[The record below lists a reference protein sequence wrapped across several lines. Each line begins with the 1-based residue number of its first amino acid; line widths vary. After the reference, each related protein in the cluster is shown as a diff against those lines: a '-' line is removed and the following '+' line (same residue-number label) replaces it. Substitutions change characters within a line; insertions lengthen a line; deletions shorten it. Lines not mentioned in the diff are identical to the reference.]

1 MFGEPVMTS
10 IETTD
15 RVGVFLCE
23 CGEEVA
29 AVVDLK
35 KLSAKLAD
43 TDTPTSVH
51 TARYWCSGAGRRLL
65 ADAIEKEGLDAV
77 VVAGCS
83 ERMLGPLM
91 TGAAARA
98 GVNSNRTV
106 LVNLREHCA
115 NVHAG
120 KRVAATAKALRL
132 VRAGVEKA
140 RHAEAL
146 EPITSEV
153 KRSAAVIGGGIS
165 GLTVARSLAGRDV
178 PVTLIEREACLGG
191 TLKSINLL
199 SPSYCDSAKY
209 VDEVA
214 ARVSEDPNVEV
225 WTSSRVTGVAG
236 HAGDYRLT
244 VESAGSTTELSVGC
258 VVLATG
264 ADVLV
269 PDGLFEYGN
278 NPKVVTQLEFETML
292 REGLGA
298 VKRIVMIQ
306 CVGSRNKE
314 RPYCSRVCCTATV
327 KNTITVLE
335 QVENAEI
342 TVLTRG
348 FAQYVGDLD
357 RARSAGVTFLRY
369 DPERPPEVGVET
381 VEVFDVISS
390 VEVAIRY
397 DLVVLATPLVAYDE
411 TVELAGLLGVPSDR
425 HGFIAEPHTKLR
437 PGRFAPRGVF
447 VVGSAHWP
455 ATVTEC
461 QSQAYSA
468 TARAAELLRSDVI
481 EREPIVAAVD
491 ELTCRGCGEC
501 AEACAHDA
509 VVMRDSDDGMKTA
522 SIDTVRCVG
531 CGVCT
536 QVCPS
541 SAVTLRHLTPGQLL
555 AMVSATAGA

>member
-1 MFGEPVMTS
+1 MG
-10 IETTD
+10 I
-15 RVGVFLCE
+15 FLCE
-23 CGEEVA
+23 CGEEIA
-29 AVVDLK
+29 PVVDLT
-35 KLSAKLAD
+35 KLSAKIGGAD
-43 TDTPTSVH
+43 MPVSVH
-51 TARYWCSGAGRRLL
+51 VTRYWCSGAGRRLL
-65 ADAIEKEGLDAV
+65 ASTIEKEGLDAV

-91 TGAAARA
+91 RDTAERA
-98 GVNSNRTV
+98 GVNRNRTV
-106 LVNLREHCA
+106 LANLREHCA
-115 NVHAG
+115 NVHVG
-120 KRVAATAKALRL
+120 KRAAATAKALRL

-140 RHAEAL
+140 LRAEKL
-146 EPITSEV
+146 EPIVSDV
-153 KRSAAVIGGGIS
+153 SRSVAVIGGGIS
-165 GLTVARSLAGRDV
+165 GLTVARSLAARDI
-178 PVTLIEREACLGG
+178 PVTLIERNAELGG
-191 TLKSINLL
+191 TLRAINRLF
-199 SPSYCDSAKY
+199 PSYCNSAEY
-209 VDEVA
+209 AGQVA
-214 ARVSEDPNVEV
+214 AETSGDPNVEV

-236 HAGDYRLT
+236 HAGDFRLT
-244 VESAGSTTELSVGC
+244 VESEGSTRELSVGC

-269 PDGLFEYGN
+269 PYGLFEYDDN
-278 NPKVVTQLEFETML
+278 TKVVTQLEFEAML
-292 REGLGA
+292 REGLGT

-306 CVGSRNKE
+306 CVGSRNEE

-335 QVENAEI
+335 QVPNAEI

-390 VEVAIRY
+390 EEVAIRY

-437 PGRFAPRGVF
+437 PGKFAPRGVF

-468 TARAAELLRSDVI
+468 AARAAELLSSDVI
-481 EREPIVAAVD
+481 EREPVVAVVD

-522 SIDTVRCVG
+522 SVDTVRCVG

-555 AMVSATAGA
+555 AMVSATVGA

>member
-1 MFGEPVMTS
+1 MSS
-10 IETTD
+10 IGTTG
-15 RVGVFLCE
+15 RVGIFLCE
-23 CGEEVA
+23 CGEEIA
-29 AVVDLK
+29 HVVDLT
-35 KLSAKLAD
+35 KLSARIEGAD
-43 TDTPTSVH
+43 GSVTVH
-51 TARYWCSGAGRRLL
+51 IARYWCSGAGRRLL
-65 ADAIEKEGLDAV
+65 ADKIEKEGLDAV

-83 ERMLGPLM
+83 ERVLGPLM
-91 TGAAARA
+91 RDAAVRA
-98 GVNSNRTV
+98 GVNRNRTV
-106 LVNLREHCA
+106 LANLREHCA
-115 NVHAG
+115 NVHVG
-120 KRVAATAKALRL
+120 KRAAATAKALRL

-140 RHAEAL
+140 LRAEKL
-146 EPITSEV
+146 EPIMSDV
-153 KRSAAVIGGGIS
+153 SRSAAVIGGGIS
-165 GLTVARSLAGRDV
+165 GLTVARSLAARGI
-178 PVTLIEREACLGG
+178 PVKLIERDAELGG
-191 TLKSINLL
+191 TLRHINRLF
-199 SPSYCDSAKY
+199 PSYCNSAEY
-209 VDEVA
+209 VGKVADEA
-214 ARVSEDPNVEV
+214 SGDPNVEV
-225 WTSSRVTGVAG
+225 WTSSRVTSVAG

-244 VESAGSTTELSVGC
+244 VESAGSTRELCVGC

-269 PDGLFEYGN
+269 PHGLFEYGDN
-278 NPKVVTQLEFETML
+278 TKVVTQLEFEAML
-292 REGLGA
+292 REGLGT

-306 CVGSRNKE
+306 CVGSRNEE

-327 KNTITVLE
+327 KNTIAVLE
-335 QVENAEI
+335 QVPNAEI

-369 DPERPPEVGVET
+369 DPERPPEVGAET

-390 VEVAIRY
+390 EEITIPF
-397 DLVVLATPLVAYDE
+397 DLVVLATPLVAHDE
-411 TVELAGLLGVPSDR
+411 TVELAGMLGVPSDR

-437 PGRFAPRGVF
+437 PGMFAPGGVF

-468 TARAAELLRSDVI
+468 TARAVELLGRDVI
-481 EREPIVAAVD
+481 EREPVVAVVD

-522 SIDTVRCVG
+522 SVDTVLCVG

-555 AMVSATAGA
+555 AMVGATVGG

>member
-1 MFGEPVMTS
+1 MTS
-10 IETTD
+10 IGTSG

-23 CGEEVA
+23 CGEEIA
-29 AVVDLK
+29 PAVDLT
-35 KLSAKLAD
+35 KLSAKMAGAD
-43 TDTPTSVH
+43 APVSVH
-51 TARYWCSGAGRRLL
+51 VTRYWCSGAGRRLL
-65 ADAIEKEGLDAV
+65 ADTIEKEGLDAV

-83 ERMLGPLM
+83 ERMLGPLIRDIAM
-91 TGAAARA
+91 RA
-98 GVNSNRTV
+98 GVNRNRTV
-106 LVNLREHCA
+106 LVNLKEHCA
-115 NVHAG
+115 NVHGG
-120 KRVAATAKALRL
+120 KRAAATAKALRL
-132 VRAGVEKA
+132 VRAGVEKVL
-140 RHAEAL
+140 RAEKL
-146 EPITSEV
+146 EPIVSEV
-153 KRSAAVIGGGIS
+153 NRSAAVIGGGIS
-165 GLTVARSLAGRDV
+165 GLTVARSLAARDI
-178 PVTLIEREACLGG
+178 PVTLIEREAGLGG
-191 TLKSINLL
+191 TLRSINRLF
-199 SPSYCDSAKY
+199 PSYCNSAEY
-209 VDEVA
+209 VREVA
-214 ARVSEDPNVEV
+214 AGASGDPNVEV
-225 WTSSRVTGVAG
+225 WTNSRVTGVAG

-244 VESAGSTTELSVGC
+244 VESAGSTRELVVGC

-269 PDGLFEYGN
+269 PYGLFEYGDN
-278 NPKVVTQLEFETML
+278 TKVVTQLEFEAML
-292 REGLGA
+292 REGLGT

-306 CVGSRNKE
+306 CVGSRNEE

-335 QVENAEI
+335 QVPNAEI

-357 RARSAGVTFLRY
+357 RARSAGVRFLRY
-369 DPERPPEVGVET
+369 DPERPPEVGADT
-381 VEVFDVISS
+381 VDVLDVISS
-390 VEVAIRY
+390 EEVAIPY
-397 DLVVLATPLVAYDE
+397 DLVVLATPLVAHDE
-411 TVELAGLLGVPSDR
+411 TVKLAGLLGVPSDR
-425 HGFIAEPHTKLR
+425 HGFTAEPHTKLR
-437 PGRFAPRGVF
+437 QGKFAPGGVF

-468 TARAAELLRSDVI
+468 TARVAELLRNDVI
-481 EREPIVAAVD
+481 EREPVIAAVD

-522 SIDTVRCVG
+522 SVDTVLCVG

-541 SAVTLRHLTPGQLL
+541 SAVTLRHMTPRQLL

>member
-1 MFGEPVMTS
+1 MTS

-23 CGEEVA
+23 CGEEIA

-43 TDTPTSVH
+43 ADAPASVH

-65 ADAIEKEGLDAV
+65 ADVIEKEGLDAV

-91 TGAAARA
+91 RDAAGRA

-165 GLTVARSLAGRDV
+165 GLTVARSLAARDV

-209 VDEVA
+209 VGEVA

-269 PDGLFEYGN
+269 PNGLFEYGDN
-278 NPKVVTQLEFETML
+278 TKVVTQLEFEAML
-292 REGLGA
+292 RKGLGA

-335 QVENAEI
+335 QVQNAEI

-357 RARSAGVTFLRY
+357 RARSAGVVFLRY
-369 DPERPPEVGVET
+369 DPERPPEVGSDT
-381 VEVFDVISS
+381 VEVYDVISS
-390 VEVAIRY
+390 EEVAIPY

-411 TVELAGLLGVPSDR
+411 TVELAHMLGVPSDR

-437 PGRFAPRGVF
+437 PGMFAPGGVF

-468 TARAAELLRSDVI
+468 TTRAVELLGRDVI
-481 EREPIVAAVD
+481 EREAIVATVD

-509 VVMRDSDDGMKTA
+509 IVLSDSDDGMKTA
-522 SIDTVRCVG
+522 SVDTVLCVG

-541 SAVTLRHLTPGQLL
+541 SAVTLRHLTPRQLL
-555 AMVSATAGA
+555 AMVGATAGA

>member
-1 MFGEPVMTS
+1 MIS
-10 IETTD
+10 IGTTG
-15 RVGVFLCE
+15 RVGIFLCE
-23 CGEEVA
+23 CGEEIA
-29 AVVDLK
+29 PVVDLT
-35 KLSAKLAD
+35 KLSAKIGGAD
-43 TDTPTSVH
+43 MPVSVH
-51 TARYWCSGAGRRLL
+51 VTRYWCSGAGRRLL
-65 ADAIEKEGLDAV
+65 ASTIEKEGLDAV

-91 TGAAARA
+91 RDTAERA
-98 GVNSNRTV
+98 GVNRNRTV
-106 LVNLREHCA
+106 LANLREHCA
-115 NVHAG
+115 NVHVG
-120 KRVAATAKALRL
+120 KRAATAKALRL

-140 RHAEAL
+140 LRAEKL
-146 EPITSEV
+146 EPIVSDV
-153 KRSAAVIGGGIS
+153 SRSVAVIGGGIS
-165 GLTVARSLAGRDV
+165 GLTVARSLAARDI
-178 PVTLIEREACLGG
+178 PVTLIERDAELGG
-191 TLKSINLL
+191 TLRSINRLF
-199 SPSYCDSAKY
+199 PSYCNSAEY
-209 VDEVA
+209 AGQVA
-214 ARVSEDPNVEV
+214 AEASGDPNVEV

-236 HAGDYRLT
+236 HAGDFRLT
-244 VESAGSTTELSVGC
+244 VESEGSTRELSVGC

-269 PDGLFEYGN
+269 PYGLFEYDDN
-278 NPKVVTQLEFETML
+278 TKVVTQLEFEAML
-292 REGLGA
+292 REGLGT

-306 CVGSRNKE
+306 CVGSRNEE

-335 QVENAEI
+335 QVPNAEI

-390 VEVAIRY
+390 EEVAIRY

-437 PGRFAPRGVF
+437 VGRFAHRGVF

-501 AEACAHDA
+501 ADACAHDA